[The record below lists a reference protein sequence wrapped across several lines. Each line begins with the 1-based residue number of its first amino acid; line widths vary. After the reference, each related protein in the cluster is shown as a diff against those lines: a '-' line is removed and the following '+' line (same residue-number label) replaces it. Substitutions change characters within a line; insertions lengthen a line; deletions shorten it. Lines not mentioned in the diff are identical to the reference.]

1 MKFKTWS
8 ALAAALCIAAFP
20 GLPAVAQ
27 ERTFP
32 TKPIR
37 MIVPFAPGGPADI
50 VARIVA
56 DQMSH
61 KLRQPVIVD
70 NKAGA
75 GGALGAEAL
84 AVAAPDGYT
93 IGVASVS
100 THVVNPSC
108 NPNLRYDPV
117 KSFTPIAMVADM
129 PNILVG
135 RPGLVADFK
144 AFREVARKQPNAGNY
159 GTPGNCSLGHV
170 VLEHLNHELGG
181 HLVHVPYRGSAP
193 AATDLVAG
201 TLDFMSDSA
210 ALLSPYVEAG
220 KMKALAVAWPK
231 RLPHMPE
238 VPTYDELGLPGMNV
252 TIWYGLVGPANLPR
266 AVLETYEAVIA
277 QAMADPGL
285 QARFEKAGMVAVQ
298 NSSSRQF
305 GAFLSER
312 YRKESQ
318 FIRERKMS
326 GS

>member
-1 MKFKTWS
+1 MKIKTWS
-8 ALAAALCIAAFP
+8 ALAMALCIAAC
-20 GLPAVAQ
+20 PALAQ
-27 ERTFP
+27 ERDFP
-32 TKPIR
+32 TKPIK

-56 DQMSH
+56 DQLSH

-70 NKAGA
+70 NRAGA
-75 GGALGAEAL
+75 GGAVGAEAV
-84 AVAAPDGYT
+84 AAAAPDGYT

-117 KSFTPIAMVADM
+117 RSFTPIAMVADM

-135 RPGLVADFK
+135 RPGLAADFN
-144 AFREVARKQPNAGNY
+144 AFRDAARKRGDASNY

-170 VLEHLNHELGG
+170 VLEHINQELGG

-210 ALLSPYVEAG
+210 ALLRPYIDAG
-220 KMKALAVAWPK
+220 RMKPLAVAWPT
-231 RLPHMPE
+231 RLPGLKD
-238 VPTYDELGLPGMNV
+238 VPTYAELGLPALNI
-252 TIWYGLVGPANLPR
+252 TIWYGLVGPAGLPG
-266 AVLETYEAVIA
+266 AVLAKYEAAVA
-277 QAMADPGL
+277 QGMADPAL
-285 QARFEKAGMVAVQ
+285 QARFEKVGMVAVQ

-305 GAFLSER
+305 GAYLGER
-312 YRKESQ
+312 FRKESQ

-326 GS
+326 AN